1 MVYYYCQE
9 GTTPQNKKK
18 DGLIMLEK
26 LLYLLG
32 LLEDDLDY
40 QIENNEIYISVE
52 PTVQVYDILLDWL
65 DDMANYFEGN
75 GYDLE
80 WYEFDD
86 FTVQVHYI

>member
-1 MVYYYCQE
+1 
-9 GTTPQNKKK
+9 
-18 DGLIMLEK
+18 MLEK
-26 LLYLLG
+26 LLFLLN
-32 LLEDDLDY
+32 LLENELDY
-40 QIENNEIYISVE
+40 KIENNEVYISVE

>member
-1 MVYYYCQE
+1 
-9 GTTPQNKKK
+9 
-18 DGLIMLEK
+18 MLEK

-32 LLEDDLDY
+32 LLEDELDY
-40 QIENNEIYISVE
+40 EMENNKVYISVE

-80 WYEFDD
+80 WYEFDA
-86 FTVQVHYI
+86 FIVQVHYI

>member
-1 MVYYYCQE
+1 
-9 GTTPQNKKK
+9 
-18 DGLIMLEK
+18 MLEK
-26 LLYLLG
+26 LLFLLN
-32 LLEDDLDY
+32 LLENELDY
-40 QIENNEIYISVE
+40 KIENNEVYISVE

-86 FTVQVHYI
+86 FVVQVRYI